1 MSLAKEVVYKITQT
15 RSTIGMPPI
24 TRANIKALGLWKKN
38 QIVYQTVS
46 PSTAHKLAKVKE
58 IVKVELATERKNVH
72 QLARDRKF
80 APGFQLIKKGA
91 IRPVGTQ

>member
-1 MSLAKEVVYKITQT
+1 MSLVKEVVYKITQT

-24 TRANIKALGLWKKN
+24 IRANIKSLGLRKKN

-58 IVKVELATERKNVH
+58 IIKVELATERKDVH
-72 QLARDRKF
+72 QLAQDRKF
-80 APGFQLIKKGA
+80 APGFKIIKGGA
-91 IRPVGTQ
+91 TRPVVS